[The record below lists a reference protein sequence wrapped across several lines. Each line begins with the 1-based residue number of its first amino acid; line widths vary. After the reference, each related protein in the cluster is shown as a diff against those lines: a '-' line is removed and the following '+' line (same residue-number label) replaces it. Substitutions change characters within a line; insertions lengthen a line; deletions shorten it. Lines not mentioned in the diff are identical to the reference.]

1 MDYVHHRS
9 TEIDRLLGQ
18 STLTGPSSIP
28 LGWHGLAVERRAIQP
43 TEKSELPINYHF
55 LLLWTAQ
62 AEGEME
68 RKPGTFAPYRKLPNT
83 ITACPPGIRPAA
95 RNAMVHDVVACVISP
110 RFLHEVEAE
119 LDWRPTGPLHEL
131 YGTDDLALRDLMLLL
146 SREAE
151 AGGVSGKVYA
161 ESLSTALATRLLFV
175 GRSLQ
180 PPSSMKLFPLPRRI
194 LRRVIDR
201 MEAGLDA
208 DLTLSELATE
218 SGYSRTHFTRMFK
231 AATGQTPHRYL
242 LELRL
247 RKAQSMLTNRTLP
260 LIDIALACGFSSHA
274 HLSTAFRSRF
284 GIAPSAYRRDH

>member
-1 MDYVHHRS
+1 
-9 TEIDRLLGQ
+9 
-18 STLTGPSSIP
+18 
-28 LGWHGLAVERRAIQP
+28 VERRAIQP

-151 AGGVSGKVYA
+151 ASGVSGKVYA

-284 GIAPSAYRRDH
+284 GMAPSAYRRDH